1 MTRVK
6 PIVGAMCALLFMA
19 AQEQPTPARYVSG
32 ELPAI
37 PVQTVGAGQV
47 FVELAVTAS
56 GTVST
61 ATILRATPP
70 FTDAV
75 VSAVQSWRFD
85 PARDSDDP
93 KEPLRDTPS
102 TVLVAAIF
110 RPPTM
115 LNGPVAGTPPKDV
128 GGAVGDHTAARISRC
143 SGIPAEGA
151 LERDGARRSRRQR
164 GRRRDRRAP
173 DRVSA
178 RIRRA
183 GGECGASVDVPPRAA
198 ARPRRAVG
206 RVSHLQLPPASLHEH
221 AIQPVFMV
229 PGAGIEPAR
238 SLRIPGF

>member
-75 VSAVQSWRFD
+75 VSAVQNWRFD

-128 GGAVGDHTAARISRC
+128 GGPSVTTPLPASAVAPAFPPKALSSGMVLVEVDVNAAGAVIDARPIVSAPGFDEPAVNAARQWTFR
-143 SGIPAEGA
+143 PARLHG
-151 LERDGARRSRRQR
+151 
-164 GRRRDRRAP
+164 
-173 DRVSA
+173 
-178 RIRRA
+178 
-183 GGECGASVDVPPRAA
+183 RAA
-198 ARPRRAVG
+198 PSVAYLIFSFR
-206 RVSHLQLPPASLHEH
+206 
-221 AIQPVFMV
+221 QPVT
-229 PGAGIEPAR
+229 
-238 SLRIPGF
+238 